1 MPDCEFAKGL
11 CAGVSTTAG
20 CSDESQGADNCL
32 SVPVLQ
38 SWNENIKPCLS
49 KKKKKNCVADYG
61 QIKTELSVATLS
73 IFNLSL

>member
-1 MPDCEFAKGL
+1 MSDIFETQLCSVPDCEFAKGL

-38 SWNENIKPCLS
+38 S
-49 KKKKKNCVADYG
+49 
-61 QIKTELSVATLS
+61 
-73 IFNLSL
+73 